1 MEKNNHTVIELLVNN
16 HPGVMS
22 HITGLF
28 SRRGY
33 NLEGILC
40 GSIGEGETSLIYLL
54 IKVNE
59 QFPQVVLQ
67 LEKLHDVMR
76 IIERPLADQSV
87 FYNINKL
94 LEGTSATEINA
105 NAFSKVS

>member
-1 MEKNNHTVIELLVNN
+1 MKEKNYTVIELLVNN

-40 GSIGEGETSLIYLL
+40 GSIGEGSTSVMYLL
-54 IKVNE
+54 VQLNE
-59 QFPQVVLQ
+59 QYQQVISQ
-67 LEKLHDVMR
+67 LEKLYDV
-76 IIERPLADQSV
+76 IEVKERNGYDHTI
-87 FYNINKL
+87 FYKISDMFDAGN
-94 LEGTSATEINA
+94 SR
-105 NAFSKVS
+105 

>member
-1 MEKNNHTVIELLVNN
+1 MEQNNHTVIELIVNN

-40 GSIGEGETSLIYLL
+40 GAIGEGSTSVMYLL
-54 IKVNE
+54 VQRND
-59 QFPQVVLQ
+59 QYQQVISQ
-67 LEKLHDVMR
+67 LEKLHDV
-76 IIERPLADQSV
+76 IDIKERGEYNYKV
-87 FYNINKL
+87 FYEIEKL
-94 LEGTSATEINA
+94 FEN
-105 NAFSKVS
+105 

>member
-1 MEKNNHTVIELLVNN
+1 MKNENFTVIELLVNN

-40 GSIGEGETSLIYLL
+40 GSIGEGKTSIMYLL
-54 IKVNE
+54 VRKNNTF
-59 QFPQVVLQ
+59 QQVISQ
-67 LEKLHDVMR
+67 LEKLYDV
-76 IIERPLADQSV
+76 IEISERPEYDISV
-87 FYNINKL
+87 FFRIDIL
-94 LEGTSATEINA
+94 LEGSERILQNT
-105 NAFSKVS
+105 

>member
-1 MEKNNHTVIELLVNN
+1 MKQKNHTVIELIVNN

-40 GSIGEGETSLIYLL
+40 GAIGEGSVSVMYLL
-54 IKVNE
+54 VRVNE
-59 QFPQVVLQ
+59 QYQQVIRQ
-67 LEKLHDVMR
+67 LEKLYDVLEVKERHDYDHTIFHR
-76 IIERPLADQSV
+76 IDHLFENNNHQQ
-87 FYNINKL
+87 
-94 LEGTSATEINA
+94 T
-105 NAFSKVS
+105 

>member
-1 MEKNNHTVIELLVNN
+1 MEQNNHTIIELIVNN

-40 GSIGEGETSLIYLL
+40 GAIGEGSTSVMYLL
-54 IKVNE
+54 VRKNE
-59 QFPQVVLQ
+59 LFQQVISQ
-67 LEKLHDVMR
+67 LEKLYDV
-76 IIERPLADQSV
+76 IEIKERGEYDNKV
-87 FYNINKL
+87 FYEVDSL
-94 LEGTSATEINA
+94 FNA
-105 NAFSKVS
+105 H

>member
-1 MEKNNHTVIELLVNN
+1 MKKADYTVLEILVNN

-40 GSIGEGETSLIYLL
+40 GSIGEGDTSIMYLL
-54 IKVNE
+54 VKMNE
-59 QFPQVVLQ
+59 QFPQIVHQ
-67 LEKLHDVMR
+67 LEKLYDVLKLV
-76 IIERPLADQSV
+76 EQPSYDHSV
-87 FYNINKL
+87 FYKIDRL
-94 LEGTSATEINA
+94 LAGN
-105 NAFSKVS
+105 NN

>member
-1 MEKNNHTVIELLVNN
+1 MEKNNHTIIELIVNN

-40 GSIGEGETSLIYLL
+40 GAIGEGSTSVMYLL
-54 IKVNE
+54 VRKNE
-59 QFPQVVLQ
+59 LFQQVISQ
-67 LEKLHDVMR
+67 LEKLYDV
-76 IIERPLADQSV
+76 IEIKERGEYDNKV
-87 FYNINKL
+87 FYEVDSL
-94 LEGTSATEINA
+94 FNA
-105 NAFSKVS
+105 H

>member
-1 MEKNNHTVIELLVNN
+1 MKKTDYTVIELLVNN

-40 GSIGEGETSLIYLL
+40 GSIGEGTTSIMYLL
-54 IKVNE
+54 VNE
-59 QFPQVVLQ
+59 DQQLIQIVNQ
-67 LEKLHDVMR
+67 LEKLHDV
-76 IIERPLADQSV
+76 IELKLHPEYDHSV
-87 FYNINKL
+87 FYTIDKL
-94 LEGTSATEINA
+94 LQGNVQYKGRREQ
-105 NAFSKVS
+105 VY

>member
-1 MEKNNHTVIELLVNN
+1 MKKENLTILELTVNN

-40 GSIGEGETSLIYLL
+40 GSIGEGRTSIMYLL
-54 IKVNE
+54 VKENH
-59 QFPQVVLQ
+59 QFPQIILQ
-67 LEKLHDVMR
+67 LEKLYDV
-76 IIERPLADQSV
+76 IELRQRPEYDHSV
-87 FYNINKL
+87 FYRINL
-94 LEGTSATEINA
+94 LLAGNDS
-105 NAFSKVS
+105 

>member
-1 MEKNNHTVIELLVNN
+1 MENENFTVIELLVNN

-40 GSIGEGETSLIYLL
+40 GSIGEGKTSIMYLL
-54 IKVNE
+54 VRKNNTF
-59 QFPQVVLQ
+59 QQVISQ
-67 LEKLHDVMR
+67 LEKLYDV
-76 IIERPLADQSV
+76 IEISERPEYDISV
-87 FYNINKL
+87 FFRIDNL
-94 LEGTSATEINA
+94 LEGNNE
-105 NAFSKVS
+105 FL

>member
-1 MEKNNHTVIELLVNN
+1 MKKADYTIIELLVNN

-40 GSIGEGETSLIYLL
+40 GSIGKGETSIMYLL
-54 IKVNE
+54 VKMNQ
-59 QFPQVVLQ
+59 QFTQVIHQ
-67 LEKLHDVMR
+67 LEKLYDV
-76 IIERPLADQSV
+76 IEIKERPEYDHSV
-87 FYNINKL
+87 FYRIEKFL
-94 LEGTSATEINA
+94 VGGI
-105 NAFSKVS
+105 KV

>member
-1 MEKNNHTVIELLVNN
+1 MSPKNHTVIELIVNN

-40 GSIGEGETSLIYLL
+40 GAIGEGSTSVMYLL
-54 IKVNE
+54 IQLNE
-59 QFPQVVLQ
+59 QYQQIIHQLRKLYDVL
-67 LEKLHDVMR
+67 EVK
-76 IIERPLADQSV
+76 ERHEYDHTV
-87 FYNINKL
+87 FYKINNL
-94 LEGTSATEINA
+94 FE
-105 NAFSKVS
+105 

>member
-1 MEKNNHTVIELLVNN
+1 MKKQDYTVIELLVNN

-40 GSIGEGETSLIYLL
+40 GSIGEGDTSIMYLL
-54 IKVNE
+54 VKKNE
-59 QFPQVVLQ
+59 QFPQIVHQ
-67 LEKLHDVMR
+67 IEKLHDV
-76 IIERPLADQSV
+76 IKLVEQPTYDHSV
-87 FYNINKL
+87 FYRIDQL
-94 LEGTSATEINA
+94 LAG
-105 NAFSKVS
+105 

>member
-1 MEKNNHTVIELLVNN
+1 MKQKNYTVIELIVKN

-40 GSIGEGETSLIYLL
+40 GTIGEGSTSVMYLL
-54 IKVNE
+54 VQLNE
-59 QFPQVVLQ
+59 QYQQVIHQ
-67 LEKLHDVMR
+67 LEKLYDVL
-76 IIERPLADQSV
+76 EVKEKHGYDHTV
-87 FYNINKL
+87 FYKINNL
-94 LEGTSATEINA
+94 FNYNNL
-105 NAFSKVS
+105 